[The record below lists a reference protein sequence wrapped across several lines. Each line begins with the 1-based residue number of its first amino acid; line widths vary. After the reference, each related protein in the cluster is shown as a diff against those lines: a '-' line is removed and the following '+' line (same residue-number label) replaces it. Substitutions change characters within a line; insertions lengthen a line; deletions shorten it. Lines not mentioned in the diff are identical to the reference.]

1 MGAAEITKF
10 VTGTIDVNAV
20 ADSNVAEESAPVEPA
35 VMMTI
40 VQEIITSATTRL
52 LFVAVKTA
60 GEPAALRKGVAAIVV
75 TVPPVSLL
83 AVALEAILAVLQKTA
98 IVVNAKATDVLLR
111 DAISPQ
117 PREDRS
123 SPAFFRRR
131 PR

>member
-1 MGAAEITKF
+1 
-10 VTGTIDVNAV
+10 
-20 ADSNVAEESAPVEPA
+20 
-35 VMMTI
+35 MMTI